1 MTPSGQL
8 VLALG
13 HHPSLAAAD
22 FVAAPSNAAA
32 LAWIGRYPDWP
43 APMLA
48 LHGPAGSGK
57 SHLLHLWRKRQ
68 GAVLLAP
75 EALAVRTLPALLGGS
90 RAVALDF
97 GGLDLAATAA
107 PFDERALLHLYNM
120 LADRRGHVLAA
131 ARAAPAH
138 WRVALP
144 DLRSRL
150 AAAASVAIEAPDDA
164 LLAAVFGKLF
174 ADRQLRVPA
183 GLIEYL
189 VSRSERSLAAA
200 GRVVEALDRA
210 ALVEQRAL
218 STALAREVLERLNDT
233 QERLP
238 DL

>member
-1 MTPSGQL
+1 M
-8 VLALG
+8 
-13 HHPSLAAAD
+13 
-22 FVAAPSNAAA
+22 
-32 LAWIGRYPDWP
+32 
-43 APMLA
+43 
-48 LHGPAGSGK
+48 
-57 SHLLHLWRKRQ
+57 
-68 GAVLLAP
+68 
-75 EALAVRTLPALLGGS
+75 
-90 RAVALDF
+90 
-97 GGLDLAATAA
+97 
-107 PFDERALLHLYNM
+107 
-120 LADRRGHVLAA
+120 
-131 ARAAPAH
+131 
-138 WRVALP
+138 ALP